1 MSTRGASSNRVAR
14 LGSPSYTHTMP
25 RTARTLLLLAIFTAS
40 GAAGLVYEVVWMRI
54 LSLTL
59 SVTVYAVTTVLCAFM
74 AGLAIGAALA
84 GRLAPRIRRP
94 LVVYGLVEVVLGVI

>member
-1 MSTRGASSNRVAR
+1 
-14 LGSPSYTHTMP
+14 MP
-25 RTARTLLLLAIFTAS
+25 TSARTTILLLAIFTAS

-74 AGLAIGAALA
+74 AGLASARPRGRVAQRIAARRSSTASSKWRSEPASDAGAAHT
-84 GRLAPRIRRP
+84 
-94 LVVYGLVEVVLGVI
+94 